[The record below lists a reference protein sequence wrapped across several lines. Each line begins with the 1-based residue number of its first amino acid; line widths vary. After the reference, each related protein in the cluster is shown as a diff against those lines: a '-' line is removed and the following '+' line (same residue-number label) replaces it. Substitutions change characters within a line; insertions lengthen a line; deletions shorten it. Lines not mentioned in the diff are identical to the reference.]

1 MSLDDLA
8 PMSPRDLV
16 YIDAPNYT
24 PTSNGIRCIY
34 FLAQQ
39 LAAKGIQV
47 IFIPRQVRGF
57 KNNVPHSF
65 EGFNVSPGWSMI
77 GRGTLICSESAPAG
91 LITQARSCG
100 VRIIWWY
107 LAPHGLLERSR
118 AEPRLGEKIIFFSSY
133 VLPECNPHFYYQ
145 PPLDAPWKRALKA
158 HRPLSSHKS
167 LEVALYCGKGRLRML
182 PDNLRL
188 EIFRSKLNIITRS
201 YPASREELF
210 SVLFKLDGLITF
222 DELSQ
227 LSLEAASLG
236 IPVFLANPLFP
247 KASADSFPV
256 PLASFLTRDSHEF
269 LELMEQ
275 RRSGRLKAIRTATL
289 FTQNQSTVDQLMA
302 LVSDPK
308 WNCTDADI
316 LLMERNKDFGRQMKR
331 KRVLYPHYG
340 GQSAGTFFL
349 STYINSIFE
358 TTSAHRRICRI
369 IFAVD
374 ELGRLLNFFGA
385 GSIYVNFIYRAKKV
399 ARQIKRLKV
408 S

>member
-1 MSLDDLA
+1 
-8 PMSPRDLV
+8 MSPRDPV

-39 LAAKGIQV
+39 LAAKGAQV
-47 IFIPRQVRGF
+47 VFIPRQIRGF
-57 KNNVPHSF
+57 MNNLPQPF
-65 EGFNVSPGWSMI
+65 EGFDVAPGWSMSD
-77 GRGTLICSESAPAG
+77 RGTLICSESAPAG
-91 LITQARSCG
+91 LITQARSSG

-107 LAPHGLLERSR
+107 LAPHGLLERPS
-118 AEPRLGEKIIFFSSY
+118 AQPRLGEKIIFFSSY
-133 VLPECNPHFYYQ
+133 VMPDCHSYFYFQ
-145 PPLDAPWKRALKA
+145 PPLDASWKHALSV
-158 HRPLSSHKS
+158 HRTLSSHKP
-167 LEVALYCGKGRLRML
+167 LELALYCGKGRLREL
-182 PDNLRL
+182 PENLRL
-188 EIFRSKLNIITRS
+188 EIFNSNLNVITRS
-201 YPASREELF
+201 YPPSREQLF
-210 SVLFKLDGLITF
+210 SVLFNLDGLITF

-247 KASADSFPV
+247 KSSADSFPV
-256 PLASFLTRDSHEF
+256 PLSSFLTRDSHEF

-289 FTQNQSTVDQLMA
+289 FTQNQSTVAQLMA

-349 STYINSIFE
+349 STYITSIFE

-369 IFAVD
+369 ISAVD

-385 GSIYVNFIYRAKKV
+385 GSIYVNFIYRTKKV